1 MSSVCSE
8 VSKRLS
14 ITFRLWGIN
23 LTKEQLSALCSLQ
36 ETTELRK
43 GESIDVGPANVVL
56 FLDGIFEISRL
67 FFTAGDV
74 LYIEHGG
81 KVTCISHEGRLSMF
95 RKRDLEDVL
104 GLAVADRLCR
114 AAKFVESEESED
126 VPVSFFIRRVPVVGT
141 SETTIQEAVKMM
153 RDLGISSIVLV
164 DDEDRPT
171 GIMTD
176 TDLRKVIADQIPF
189 TERLAK
195 VATRPVHFV
204 RENES
209 ASTVLERM
217 LLLGVKHMV
226 IVDRDCRICGVTT
239 LRDLY
244 DAYTAV
250 PLSFVRELQRS
261 GDLDELKLLYSRVL
275 KQVLNVVSRRKV
287 DVDEFS
293 RNFSLLRVLTLSRAL
308 AFSSSDLADKVVVLV
323 GGSLLTY
330 DHIFGEDLIVRVLGA
345 DDSSV
350 VDVVKR
356 LRRSVEMLLDLREA
370 TSIDMYTMKDLLSS
384 ENPRLLSEI
393 IYFSRP
399 IWGSTRILDEISR
412 LYVDSLLSHVP
423 SLVREYC
430 ERIDIPLDFFKRLKV
445 RTVNLYRDLIQ
456 VMEKLLYYAYIV
468 TARSR
473 PAIKVHRIVDFLAEV
488 KAIDDNLARSVKLL
502 YDELKQL
509 ALKIAVREY
518 IEKLQPTAQI
528 DIEYLS
534 DSELRCIVQGFETL
548 RDLADAVR
556 DIVSRY
562 TAL

>member
-1 MSSVCSE
+1 M
-8 VSKRLS
+8 
-14 ITFRLWGIN
+14 
-23 LTKEQLSALCSLQ
+23 
-36 ETTELRK
+36 
-43 GESIDVGPANVVL
+43 
-56 FLDGIFEISRL
+56 
-67 FFTAGDV
+67 
-74 LYIEHGG
+74 
-81 KVTCISHEGRLSMF
+81 
-95 RKRDLEDVL
+95 
-104 GLAVADRLCR
+104 
-114 AAKFVESEESED
+114 
-126 VPVSFFIRRVPVVGT
+126 
-141 SETTIQEAVKMM
+141 
-153 RDLGISSIVLV
+153 
-164 DDEDRPT
+164 
-171 GIMTD
+171 
-176 TDLRKVIADQIPF
+176 
-189 TERLAK
+189 
-195 VATRPVHFV
+195 
-204 RENES
+204 
-209 ASTVLERM
+209 
-217 LLLGVKHMV
+217 
-226 IVDRDCRICGVTT
+226 
-239 LRDLY
+239 
-244 DAYTAV
+244 
-250 PLSFVRELQRS
+250 
-261 GDLDELKLLYSRVL
+261 L

-350 VDVVKR
+350 VDAVKR

-412 LYVDSLLSHVP
+412 LYVDSLPSHVP

-528 DIEYLS
+528 DVEYLS